1 MLLYLQRFF
10 EKEKAGFDTRY
21 AETKVARKAV
31 NFIDRVATNSE
42 VLISIKILPKTIKL
56 RFSENTFSLYF
67 RSRFSYTMV

>member
-10 EKEKAGFDTRY
+10 ELEKAGFDTRY

-42 VLISIKILPKTIKL
+42 VFISIKILLKT
-56 RFSENTFSLYF
+56 F
-67 RSRFSYTMV
+67 